1 MRTWYLVH
9 YLFFFTLKAATC
21 RFTCLWI
28 HMCGASAKISVSLAA
43 CPEQCLMIRKAN
55 VQYGIVCSLYN
66 HWAIINTC
74 TLGSKYISRFL
85 VSFSQRFDWRQM
97 LFHSSGF
104 RSCHFLP
111 RCEIEVEVLLFSTG
125 NPFWHLSCRRCKD
138 DSAPWLL
145 YLHSALWC
153 CKG

>member
-1 MRTWYLVH
+1 
-9 YLFFFTLKAATC
+9 
-21 RFTCLWI
+21 
-28 HMCGASAKISVSLAA
+28 MCGASAKISVSLAA

-111 RCEIEVEVLLFSTG
+111 RCEIEV
-125 NPFWHLSCRRCKD
+125 RCCYFLQETHSDTCPVAGAKMTQLPGCFICTLHCD
-138 DSAPWLL
+138 AVRVRVDRSASFKCATRQRTILDID
-145 YLHSALWC
+145 
-153 CKG
+153 